1 MKIFFS
7 FFLSIFVCFSCQS
20 QTQKIELKLTKG
32 QSYTQKTVAKSVIKQ
47 KVNGQEINIDMAIT
61 GQMKY
66 LVTDY
71 ASGIYSMDVS
81 YENLSMKMIHPGGT
95 SIFDSESTDET
106 DIMSSVFRMMKN
118 KPFQIKMTKSGKVAE
133 VKNVETLYT
142 GAFDK
147 FPQLTAEQKEQ
158 IRTQI
163 MQSYGDKAFKGN
175 LEMLSAV
182 FPDRAVAKGERWNIK
197 TQLEAGMSAT
207 LEGVYKLDEIT
218 ATEFVISG
226 ASLFTTKNN
235 EADTATSVLPFK
247 YNMAGTMNS
256 VMRIDK
262 KTGWLIEGK
271 ISQNIKGTMSIKA
284 SEKMPEG
291 MTVPME
297 MSSDMVFTDK

>member
-1 MKIFFS
+1 MKILFS
-7 FFLSIFVCFSCQS
+7 FILSIFICFSCQS
-20 QTQKIELKLTKG
+20 QTQNIELKLTKG
-32 QSYTQKTVAKSVIKQ
+32 QSYTQKTVAKSIMKQ
-47 KVNGQEINIDMAIT
+47 KVNDQDMTINMTIT

-71 ASGIYSMDVS
+71 ASGIYSIDVS
-81 YENLSMKMIHPGGT
+81 YENLSMKMVHPGGT
-95 SIFDSESTDET
+95 SIFDSESNDET

-118 KPFQIKMTKSGKVAE
+118 KPFQIKMTKSGKIAE
-133 VKNVETLYT
+133 VKNVEGLYT

-158 IRTQI
+158 IRSQI

-182 FPDRAVAKGERWNIK
+182 FPERAVAIGDTWNVK

-218 ATEFVISG
+218 PTEFVISG
-226 ASLFTTKNN
+226 ASVF
-235 EADTATSVLPFK
+235 ATATNDAGTTTSVMPFK

-256 VMRIDK
+256 VLRIDK
-262 KTGWLIEGK
+262 KTGWLIDGK
-271 ISQNIKGTMSIKA
+271 INQNIKGTMSIKA
-284 SEKMPEG
+284 SEKVPGG

-297 MSSDMVFTDK
+297 MTSDMVITDK